1 MAIIISKNGKDAVK
15 VDQSEFQLED
25 QLQEYI
31 HNNPEAVP
39 LYEIN
44 EDIRLLVLAREFPT
58 GSGPID
64 ALGVDQSGQIYL
76 IETKLFRNS
85 DKRLVVAQVLDY
97 GASLW
102 RHSVNFDEFVS
113 ILSSHSKQAFGMSLE
128 GKLQDYFELDIVG
141 AETLLSNLKSNLNTG
156 TFKFVVLMD
165 KLHDRLRD
173 LIVYMNSNSNF
184 DIYAVELDYYKH
196 NDLEIIIPKLYGS
209 EVKKEVKS
217 SRKGL
222 ILSEEEII
230 QGYSAV
236 GLRNQII
243 DFVSVYNG
251 IKSGEI
257 EIENISVSQGTTK
270 YLSIMQKNDPYTSA
284 NLYISP
290 EHVPQIDVW
299 TVKEKET
306 DVAEALITLRVE
318 TKPITKSSGKIG
330 KIPLQGFTKEGF
342 ISFLR
347 ALGNAQA
354 NH

>member
-15 VDQSEFQLED
+15 VDPSDFQLED

-31 HNNPEAVP
+31 YNNPEAVP

-76 IETKLFRNS
+76 IETKLYKNS

-113 ILSSHSKQAFGMSLE
+113 TLSSRSQHAFGMSLE
-128 GKLQDYFELDIVG
+128 RKLQDYFDLDIAG
-141 AETLLSNLKSNLNTG
+141 TDLLLTNVQKNLNTG

-184 DIYAVELDYYKH
+184 DIYAVELEYYRH
-196 NDLEIIIPKLYGS
+196 NDLEIIIPKLYGA
-209 EVKKEVKS
+209 EVKKEVKT

-222 ILSEEEII
+222 TLSEEEIV

-236 GLRNQII
+236 GLGGQIA
-243 DFVSVYNG
+243 DFLSVYNG
-251 IKSGEI
+251 LKNGDI
-257 EIENISVSQGTTK
+257 EITNICVSHGTTK
-270 YLSIMQKNDPYTSA
+270 YLSLMQNDDSITSA

-290 EHVPQIDVW
+290 ERVPQIDVW
-299 TVKEKET
+299 VVKEKE
-306 DVAEALITLRVE
+306 DVVAKALKALGVE
-318 TKPITKSSGKIG
+318 PKPIKKSSGKIG
-330 KIPLQGFTKEGF
+330 KIPLQSFNKT
-342 ISFLR
+342 SFLTFLE
-347 ALGNAQA
+347 ALGQA
-354 NH
+354 